1 MKISFSP
8 IKEESLSN
16 STSPPVEK
24 VVKSPLKPIKA
35 RETKSKQKTQ
45 NIKQK
50 TTKFLQR
57 ISSSINDA
65 FKLTSKFHH
74 INSSKYSIKLKDI
87 LSKDTM
93 DTIKR
98 EQYNKRWQIVP
109 IPILPKV
116 NPSTTNKT
124 NNVHHSSISSSESL
138 SEDKYSKLAKS
149 LSFRNKALNND
160 EMLDKLFSN
169 KSEKKFHVICGNK
182 KLDNLKDLKSF
193 YPPQGIK
200 TPAMILKDSEAEIS
214 KKNNLLRYENTLKE
228 KMGEYIEYAD
238 RFSSIYDLDQIVL
251 QEIKNNKVGVSIPG
265 NFLNYLDDPD
275 NFTFIKVIYPSFV
288 NLKIKKYIPVP
299 EKTQLPKPPGLFK
312 NYTKVTYKQLY
323 PD

>member
-8 IKEESLSN
+8 IKEEFISN
-16 STSPPVEK
+16 TTTPLTEK
-24 VVKSPLKPIKA
+24 VAKSPLKPIKLK
-35 RETKSKQKTQ
+35 ESKPRQKTQ

-50 TTKFLQR
+50 ATNILQR

-65 FKLTSKFHH
+65 FRLTSKFHQ

-98 EQYNKRWQIVP
+98 EKYNKRWQIVP
-109 IPILPKV
+109 VPVLPKV
-116 NPSTTNKT
+116 NPSTTNY
-124 NNVHHSSISSSESL
+124 NNAHHSSVSSPESL
-138 SEDKYSKLAKS
+138 NGEKSSKLTKS
-149 LSFRNKALNND
+149 LSFRNKPINND
-160 EMLDKLFSN
+160 EILDNLFSN
-169 KSEKKFHVICGNK
+169 KGEKKLHVICGNK
-182 KLDNLKDLKSF
+182 KLVNLKDLKSF
-193 YPPQGIK
+193 SPPQGIR
-200 TPAMILKDSEAEIS
+200 TPAMILRESEAEIS
-214 KKNNLLRYENTLKE
+214 KKNNLLRYENILKE

-238 RFSSIYDLDQIVL
+238 SFSSIYDLDQIVL